1 MSELAKAERRIAEL
15 DNIIKRTYEDNISG
29 KLNDSL
35 FAKFQ
40 KDYED
45 EYFTLE
51 SKVALLKSEIEDVQG
66 KAADIERFIKMAE
79 ECGDV
84 AELTAD
90 TARRF
95 IDKIVIHESIT
106 APDTENLNSK
116 GKPRQKRMQEVR
128 VYINCIGEFKQE

>member
-1 MSELAKAERRIAEL
+1 
-15 DNIIKRTYEDNISG
+15 
-29 KLNDSL
+29 L

-66 KAADIERFIKMAE
+66 KTADIERFIKMAE

-95 IDKIVIHESIT
+95 IDKIVIHEGIT
-106 APDTENLNSK
+106 VEDTENLNSK
-116 GKPRQKRMQEVR
+116 GKTRQKRMQEVR
-128 VYINCIGEFKQE
+128 VYINCVGEFKQE